1 MTTDLDQQLLAAAGE
16 GDLESVRT
24 AVEAGANLT
33 ARDFIDFDALSLAIR
48 DGHLEVVEYLLAQGA
63 PVTNLALQAA
73 AMSVYSSP
81 YLLKLVQLAQLRQV
95 KPQFARQSPTER
107 QLLLAAYTGDLPA
120 LHAAL
125 QAGANPNTV
134 DEQDNAA
141 LRWAARHAH
150 LEVVR
155 TLLEA
160 GADVTQRSFTGW
172 TALLE
177 AVIANHLPLVQLL
190 VECGADINARIANG
204 GSILYFA
211 RDIYAYAAEKEA
223 AEQVFDYLKSR
234 GAEYNAPDA
243 ALD

>member
-1 MTTDLDQQLLAAAGE
+1 MTSDLDQQLLAAAEE
-16 GDLESVRT
+16 GDLQAVRA
-24 AVEAGANLT
+24 AVEAGADLT

-81 YLLKLVQLAQLRQV
+81 YLLGLVQLAQLKQV
-95 KPQFARQSPTER
+95 KPKFARQSPAEQR
-107 QLLLAAYTGDLPA
+107 LLQAAYDGDLTA

-125 QAGANPNTV
+125 QAGASPGAV

-141 LRWAARHAH
+141 LRWAARRAH

-155 TLLEA
+155 ALLDA
-160 GADVTQRSFTGW
+160 GADVNQRSVTGW

-190 VECGADINARIANG
+190 VEHGADINARIANG

-211 RDIYAYAAEKEA
+211 RDIYAYAVDKAA
-223 AEQVFDYLKSR
+223 AEQVFDYLKSL
-234 GAEYNAPDA
+234 GAEYNAPHVDE
-243 ALD
+243 D